1 MSLRSNILTVVI
13 LGGLIAGCSRN
24 EAPVLMKVGDRP
36 VTVEQFRA
44 RYVNFISSAGVK
56 DTRSARRQILGLMA
70 DEILLAD
77 YDDNTAILNNP
88 DYQSEIKNIHDE
100 ILLALYKDR
109 EIYAKMTVND
119 DELRR
124 AFVRVNEQVS
134 ARHLFART
142 EQEANT
148 LYQQLQSGMT
158 FEQLAPSV
166 FSDSALASNGGYLGY
181 FTWGDMDPDFEDVA
195 FSLNPGEVSLP
206 VRTRS
211 GYSIIK
217 VEDHFRSPI
226 ITEDEYQRKQKSVQR
241 LLLTRKKRTAEKE
254 FISGIVEKLNVQFE
268 EDGLNALASM
278 LGSNTVTL
286 AGQPDNGNSEYQ
298 KPVIRYRDGGMNV
311 AESFDALSALPEPSR
326 KRIRNPQML
335 RAALTGLAVQ
345 QWLLA
350 DAESKGYTESD
361 EFTATFEQW
370 EKGKLLFYKN
380 RAIETTAVLP
390 DTMIE
395 NYYHRHQDEFKSEL
409 KLNVQEI
416 LVTDRARAD
425 EIRKRLDEG
434 ADFADQARQFSVRR
448 GTVAADGSLG
458 LQPVSRFGN
467 LASVFSDARTGDLLG
482 PLPVGDAFVIAK
494 VKERVAPQ
502 QLQFDDV
509 RPGIEEVLKQ
519 IHRKENYQIY
529 VNKLREKV
537 GVTIDDD
544 MLMTLRI
551 DNSQNKME

>member
-24 EAPVLMKVGDRP
+24 EAPVLMKVGDRA
-36 VTVEQFRA
+36 VSVEQFRA

>member
-24 EAPVLMKVGDRP
+24 EAPVLMKVGDRA
-36 VTVEQFRA
+36 VSVEQFRA

-142 EQEANT
+142 EQEANM